1 MKPWL
6 VSAKNKTGNGSQFV
20 LETNLTVRIRKSNQI
35 RKYIMSFKKAALN
48 HINEAPARTE
58 NGMKARKTS
67 ASAVLDFFGKAG
79 SARGTDIT
87 KDFMSAMA
95 DNQDLAVRAL
105 LWTRD
110 IRAGAGERKQFRDL
124 LVNLEAYNPT
134 LAGRLMTKV
143 PELGR
148 WDDLFSYTDPM
159 NRRKAF
165 EMIRDA
171 LTMKNGLCA
180 KWMPRKGSVAV
191 ELTKFLNLNPKQ
203 YRQMIVGLTQVVET
217 QMCAKEW
224 EAINFSH
231 VPSVA
236 SARYQKAFGRNAK
249 EVYSNYIAELQK
261 APEDRKDPKVKINA
275 SAVYPYDVIKS
286 VITGNKAVA
295 NEQWKALPNY
305 IGDARILP
313 MVDVS
318 GSMGMLRYSHGDG
331 PSPIH
336 VAISLGLYLSEKNTS
351 DFKDMFLT
359 FSEKPEL
366 QVLKGVLSERVA
378 QLEKA
383 NWQMNTNLHK
393 AFDEILN
400 VAVKGGVSKEDM
412 PEMLLILSDMQFDR
426 CTRFD
431 DSAQEMIKRKYEK
444 AGYELPKIVFWNLQ
458 KAPLNNVSTP
468 VRYDDKGVCHV
479 SGFSPA
485 IMKAVLSVKELE
497 DFTPFSVMT
506 KTLMN
511 ERYDY

>member
-1 MKPWL
+1 
-6 VSAKNKTGNGSQFV
+6 
-20 LETNLTVRIRKSNQI
+20 
-35 RKYIMSFKKAALN
+35 MSFKNAALQMN
-48 HINEAPARTE
+48 NEAVARTE
-58 NGMKARKTS
+58 NGMKARATS
-67 ASAVLDFFGKAG
+67 ASSVLDFFGKAG

-87 KDFMSAMA
+87 KEFMSALV

-110 IRAGAGERKQFRDL
+110 IRGGAGERKQFRDL
-124 LVNLEAYNPT
+124 LAKLEATDPT
-134 LAGRLMTKV
+134 LAGRLMARV

-148 WDDLFSYTDPM
+148 WDDLFTYTDPI

-165 EMIRDA
+165 EMVRDA

-180 KWMPRKGSVAV
+180 KWMPRKGAIAV
-191 ELTKFLNLNPKQ
+191 ELTKFLGLSPKA
-203 YRQMIVGLTQVVET
+203 YRKLIVGLTQVVET

-236 SARYQKAFGRNAK
+236 SARYQKAFGRNAG
-249 EVYSNYIAELQK
+249 EAYSAYLRELQK
-261 APEDRKDPKVKINA
+261 PAEQRDPKVKINA
-275 SAVYPYDVIKS
+275 SAVYPYDVVKS
-286 VITGNKAVA
+286 VVKGNAAVA
-295 NEQWKALPNY
+295 DEQWKALPNY
-305 IGDARILP
+305 VGNARIMP

-318 GSMGMLRYSHGDG
+318 GSMGSIRYNYGG
-331 PSPIH
+331 TVQPID

-359 FSEKPEL
+359 FSGKPKLEI
-366 QVLKGVLSERVA
+366 LKGTLSQRVA
-378 QLEKA
+378 QLERA
-383 NWQMNTNLHK
+383 HWEMNTDLHK
-393 AFDEILN
+393 AFDELLK
-400 VAVKGGVSKEDM
+400 VAVKGNVPAEDM
-412 PEMLLILSDMQFDR
+412 PEMLLILSDMQFDH

-431 DSAQEMIKRKYEK
+431 DSAQEMIKRKYAN
-444 AGYELPKIVFWNLQ
+444 AGYAVPKIVFWNLSMHGRD
-458 KAPLNNVSTP
+458 NTP

-485 IMKAVLSVKELE
+485 IMKAVLSVEELE
-497 DFTPFSVMT
+497 DFTPFNVMV

>member
-1 MKPWL
+1 
-6 VSAKNKTGNGSQFV
+6 
-20 LETNLTVRIRKSNQI
+20 
-35 RKYIMSFKKAALN
+35 MSFKSAAIQHL
-48 HINEAPARTE
+48 NEAPARTA

-79 SARGTDIT
+79 SARGTDLT
-87 KDFMSAMA
+87 KEFMTAIA
-95 DNQDLAVRAL
+95 DNQDLSVRAL

-124 LVNLEAYNPT
+124 LSKLENSDPT
-134 LAGRLMTKV
+134 LAGRIMAKV

-148 WDDLFSYTDPM
+148 WDDMFVYVDPI

-171 LTMKNGLCA
+171 LNAKNGLCA
-180 KWMPRKGSVAV
+180 KWMPRKGPVAV
-191 ELTKFLNLNPKQ
+191 ELTKFLGLTPKA
-203 YRQMIVGLTQVVET
+203 YRKLIVGLTQVVET

-249 EVYSNYIAELQK
+249 EVYSAYLAELQK

-275 SAVYPYDVIKS
+275 SAVYPYDVVKS
-286 VITGNKAVA
+286 VVKGNAAVA

-305 IGDARILP
+305 VGDARIMP

-318 GSMGMLRYSHGDG
+318 GSMGSLRYSYGSG
-331 PSPIH
+331 TVQPID
-336 VAISLGLYLSEKNTS
+336 VAVSLGMYLSEKNTS

-359 FSEKPEL
+359 FSGKPKLE
-366 QVLKGVLSERVA
+366 VLKGTLSQRVA

-383 NWQMNTNLHK
+383 HWDMNTNLHA
-393 AFDEILN
+393 AFDEILK
-400 VAVKGGVSKEDM
+400 VAVKGKVSQEDM
-412 PEMLLILSDMQFDR
+412 PDILIVLSDMQFDQ

-431 DSAQEMIKRKYEK
+431 DSAQEMIRRKYED
-444 AGYELPKIVFWNLQ
+444 AGYEVPKIVFWNLS
-458 KAPLNNVSTP
+458 PYGRDNTP
-468 VRYDDKGVCHV
+468 VRFDDRGIAHV

-485 IMKAVLSVKELE
+485 IMKTVLANDLE
-497 DFTPFSVMT
+497 DYTPYNVMV
-506 KTLMN
+506 KTLMDS
-511 ERYDY
+511 RYDY